1 MFTGIVEELG
11 VVSGIEPLHE
21 AVRLS
26 IQGPEVA
33 VGSKAGDSIAVN
45 GVCLTVVTN
54 KRGVFTADVMHGFE
68 IARRVR
74 TGTFSINT
82 YVCDLNSPFGGNK
95 QSGLGREDGVAGLM
109 EYLQPKTIS
118 VDPSGEL
125 PAEILAATERARW
138 EA

>member
-1 MFTGIVEELG
+1 MFTGLIQELG
-11 VVSGIEPLHE
+11 KVRAIEREP
-21 AVRLS
+21 AGVRL
-26 IQGPEVA
+26 EVETSLA
-33 VGSKAGDSIAVN
+33 PQLSDGDSIAVN